1 MMQDLGGRS
10 IAQFSVLLQ
19 SGTLDP
25 RDLAEWTLGRIR
37 DQADQAI
44 FTTVT
49 PERAMREAE
58 ASHIRLASGRSLGLL
73 DGIPVAWKDLFA
85 IKGLPTTAG
94 STVLKNDP
102 TATEDAAVVAALARA
117 GMVSVGRVNMSEF
130 AFSGLGLNPHYGTPR
145 NPRSQ
150 DVARVPGGSSSG
162 SGVAVA
168 AGLVSV
174 SIGTDTGGSIRIP
187 AALNG
192 IVGYKATRGRYS
204 MQGVFPLA
212 KSLDSLGPLCRTVQD
227 AVWTD
232 AAMRGL
238 SASEVRRGSLEGLS
252 IVVPTSVV
260 FDGAEDGV
268 VSAFE
273 DALKRLE
280 RAGARIRRQA
290 FPAFMRIFELMA
302 ARGPLVTAEAFALHR
317 SRLEGTDA
325 TSMDRRVVARARLG
339 EKIAL
344 SDYIAILEAR
354 DRLIA
359 EVSASIGP
367 NEIVAYPT
375 VAHVAPVTGPL
386 EADDALFVETNAR
399 TLRNTSIGNFL
410 DWCGVSLPCGTG
422 EAGMPVGLLLSSL
435 PHHDTHLL
443 SVALAAEDVITELNP
458 VLGITD
464 HVEYAHFD
472 TG

>member
-10 IAQFSVLLQ
+10 IAQLSVLLQ

-25 RDLAEWTLGRIR
+25 RDLAEWTLARIG
-37 DQADQAI
+37 DHADQAI

-49 PERAMREAE
+49 PERALREAE
-58 ASHIRLASGRSLGLL
+58 ASRERISSGRSLGLL

-85 IKGLPTTAG
+85 LKGLPTTAG
-94 STVLKNDP
+94 SIVLKDDP
-102 TATEDAAVVAALARA
+102 PAADDAAVVAALARA

-150 DVARVPGGSSSG
+150 DVARIPGGSSSG

-168 AGLVSV
+168 AELVPV

-192 IVGYKATRGRYS
+192 IVGYKATRGRYA

-227 AVWTD
+227 AVWID

-238 SASEVRRGSLEGLS
+238 SASEVRRGSLEGIS
-252 IVVPTSVV
+252 IVVPTNVV
-260 FDGAEDGV
+260 FDRAEDGV
-268 VSAFE
+268 VAAFE
-273 DALKRLE
+273 QALSRLE

-290 FPAFMRIFELMA
+290 FPALTRIFELMA
-302 ARGPLVTAEAFALHR
+302 AHGPLVTAEAFALHR
-317 SRLEGTDA
+317 SRLQGVDA
-325 TSMDRRVVARARLG
+325 ASMDRSVVARARLG
-339 EKIAL
+339 EKITL
-344 SDYIAILEAR
+344 SDYIATLEAR
-354 DRLIA
+354 DRLMA
-359 EVSASIGP
+359 EVSASIGAS
-367 NEIVAYPT
+367 EVVAYPT
-375 VAHVAPVTGPL
+375 VAHVAPATAPL

-399 TLRNTSIGNFL
+399 TLRNTLIGNFL

-422 EAGMPVGLLLSSL
+422 DADMPVGLLLSAL

-443 SVALAAEDVITELNP
+443 SVALAAEAVVRAGHGE
-458 VLGITD
+458 V
-464 HVEYAHFD
+464 
-472 TG
+472 

>member
-1 MMQDLGGRS
+1 MTQDLGGRS
-10 IAQFSVLLQ
+10 IAQLSVLLQ
-19 SGTLDP
+19 SGALDP
-25 RDLAEWTLGRIR
+25 RALTEWTLARIL
-37 DQADQAI
+37 DHADQAI
-44 FTTVT
+44 FTSVT

-58 ASHIRLASGRSLGLL
+58 ASHERLSSGRSLGLL

-94 STVLKNDP
+94 STVLKSHP
-102 TATEDAAVVAALARA
+102 AASEDAAVVAALAKA

-130 AFSGLGLNPHYGTPR
+130 AFSGLGLNPHHGTPR
-145 NPRSQ
+145 NPCSR
-150 DVARVPGGSSSG
+150 DVERIPGGSSSG

-168 AGLVSV
+168 AGLVPV

-204 MQGVFPLA
+204 MHGVFPLA

-238 SASEVRRGSLEGLS
+238 PASEVRRGNLEGFS
-252 IVVPTSVV
+252 IVVPSDVV

-273 DALKRLE
+273 EALLRLE
-280 RAGARIRRQA
+280 RAGARVRRQA
-290 FPAFMRIFELMA
+290 FPAFTHIFEIMA
-302 ARGPLVTAEAFALHR
+302 AHGPLVTAEAFALHR
-317 SRLEGTDA
+317 SRLEGADA
-325 TSMDRRVVARARLG
+325 GLMDRRVVARARLG
-339 EKIAL
+339 EKIEL
-344 SDYIAILEAR
+344 SDYIAVLAAR
-354 DRLIA
+354 ERLIA

-367 NEIVAYPT
+367 SEIIAYPT
-375 VAHVAPVTGPL
+375 VPHVAPATAQL
-386 EADDALFVETNAR
+386 EADDALFVEMNGR

-422 EAGMPVGLLLSSL
+422 EAGMPVGLLLSAL

-443 SVALAAEDVITELNP
+443 SVALAAENVVRAGYRE
-458 VLGITD
+458 V
-464 HVEYAHFD
+464 
-472 TG
+472 